1 MKNSAEILNGLLAED
16 AGRVASCFDFKKLAG
31 KRVMVTG
38 AGGLVGINILAS
50 LVRIAGK
57 ARGLKIAAVIHSKP
71 AGFLAPLLEH
81 KAVKVLRGDLTDE
94 KFLKAL
100 PGSDIIIHAAGSGE
114 PGRFM
119 AAPLTSLKINTFTT
133 FKLFEKLSPGG
144 TFLFIS
150 SSEVY
155 SGLKSPRYSEN
166 QIGTSN
172 TDHPRACYIE
182 GKRTGETICALYRQ
196 RGVNASSVRLAQV
209 YGPGTRPGDERALP
223 AFIKKGLKGKIELLD
238 SGDAKRAYC
247 YVSDAVELM
256 WHIILRGRHGCYN
269 IGGTS
274 TVKIRELARRIGKLL
289 EVPVFVPKVN
299 AGVAGAPGAVL
310 LDLRRILGE
319 YGKKNFVGLEE
330 GLVKTVNWHKNLGQ
344 AS

>member
-1 MKNSAEILNGLLAED
+1 MRNSEEILDGLLAED
-16 AGRVASCFDFKKLAG
+16 ARRVASCFDFKKLAG

-38 AGGLVGINILAS
+38 AGGLVGINLLAS
-50 LVRIAGK
+50 LVEIAGK
-57 ARGLKIAAVIHSKP
+57 TRGLKIVPVIHSKP
-71 AGFLAPLLEH
+71 ARFLLPLLKH
-81 KAVKVLRGDLTDE
+81 KAVKVFRGDLTDE
-94 KFLKAL
+94 KFIKTL
-100 PGSDIIIHAAGSGE
+100 PSSDIIIHAAGSGE

-119 AAPLTSLKINTFTT
+119 AAPLTSLKINTLAT
-133 FKLFEKLSPGG
+133 FKLFEKLNAGG

-155 SGLKSPRYSEN
+155 SGLKSPGYSED
-166 QIGTSN
+166 QAGTTN

-182 GKRTGETICALYRQ
+182 GKRTGETICGLYRQ
-196 RGVNASSVRLAQV
+196 RGIRAASVRLAQV

-256 WHIILRGRHGCYN
+256 WHIVLHGRQGCYN

-274 TVKIRELARRIGKLL
+274 TVKIRELARRIGELL
-289 EVPVFVPKVN
+289 EVPVLVPKVN

-319 YGKKNFVGLEE
+319 YGKKSFVGLEE
-330 GLVKTVNWHKNLGQ
+330 GLGKAVTWHRNLGK
-344 AS
+344 AG